1 MADSFEEWVS
11 VSTQY
16 PCFQRWA
23 DRLVELGASWDSFRR
38 DRGEIVNDLVTG
50 GIPLLAARDIVDIA
64 SAAVQRSTAPMA
76 VFWDLEN
83 MPLPAATSGRDVTS
97 RLKSILAPHGDLVQF
112 RGYASIGL
120 GLIPQQKRSD
130 LQLSGCHLVDCPHN
144 GRKEVADKMI
154 IVDAMQF
161 AFLHPKRATLCF
173 ITGDVDYAYLLAV
186 LQRPQWRTIVIS
198 KGTMQSMLHV
208 NCDMK
213 MRWETDI
220 LQLRYTGDSAVPL
233 DIQAGP
239 NDPVGDEE
247 GQEGVTCRDVVTKNP
262 IAATFEPLTADEE
275 REDDVALLRAIVRRE
290 GSNIGGLFPAALKSQ
305 IGNVLRHTNP
315 ARFPHR
321 EAVRSFFTEAIE
333 MGAVTETGEAAT
345 KVLSLSPTSG
355 SSRVGAIMPLSNQAP
370 VSVKDIPERVL
381 EMAIVMP
388 FVLFAPWNKCPP
400 GTVFPKKIFVH
411 SYKEFAIIMFRT
423 LTDAQRSVAELTW
436 LRVGTLVD
444 WRRAEVGLSIGECSM
459 CHESRQIDEM
469 VPASNDKEPYSCPEC
484 LSWSILNDHEKDQ
497 AVQRV
502 LSVLQM
508 LAANDDIYI
517 AEKILSKQLGI
528 RHPAEC
534 TSRKAGACWI
544 QAAVESGSV
553 LSFKRQGVK
562 AKLVCIPSQY
572 QDALAPFPPDT
583 IDTSKEESHVADIL
597 WRSKRVVSR
606 VQVIESLKATFE
618 TMQTPQMRN
627 KVFLN
632 AQANARFF
640 VVKGPWLQT
649 VGLTK
654 EQALA
659 DLRISS
665 KVPREPS
672 ESKAVLDS
680 FDISNIDA
688 ALDGDALEDEADGDS
703 LEEDAAFNAS
713 SFRDDGIEAILKNSF
728 PADLSSASSRETTK
742 SGTVPTVT
750 SSAGRSL
757 SPLNYKIVPAK
768 GSVEESV
775 FNRFRDA
782 RGNWAT
788 KNLYVYGYGPG
799 VSSQQLRNVFSK
811 HATLVDVFVKA
822 GFSFINTASREQAV
836 MAREKLSGVMLNE
849 GCLKINFAK

>member
-1 MADSFEEWVS
+1 MDDSFEEWVS

-16 PCFQRWA
+16 PCFQKWA

-38 DRGEIVNDLVTG
+38 DRGKIVDDLVTG

-83 MPLPAATSGRDVTS
+83 MPIPFAKSGRDVTS

-161 AFLHPKRATLCF
+161 AFLHPKGATLCF

-220 LQLRYTGDSAVPL
+220 LQLRYNQDSAVPL
-233 DIQAGP
+233 DNQAGP

-247 GQEGVTCRDVVTKNP
+247 GQEGVTYRDVVTKNP
-262 IAATFEPLTADEE
+262 IASPFEPLTADEE
-275 REDDVALLRAIVRRE
+275 REDDVALLRAIIRRE
-290 GSNIGGLFPAALKSQ
+290 GTNIDGLFPAALKSHV
-305 IGNVLRHTNP
+305 GSVLRHTNP

-321 EAVRSFFTEAIE
+321 EAIRSFFTEAIE
-333 MGAVTETGEAAT
+333 MGAVVETGEGAT
-345 KVLSLSPTSG
+345 KVLSLSTTNG
-355 SSRVGAIMPLSNQAP
+355 GGRVGAIMSLSDQAP

-381 EMAIVMP
+381 EMSIVMP
-388 FVLFAPWNKCPP
+388 FVLFAPWNRCPP
-400 GTVFPKKIFVH
+400 GNVFPKKIFVH
-411 SYKEFAIIMFRT
+411 SYKEFAILMFRT

-436 LRVGTLVD
+436 PRVGTLVD
-444 WRRAEVGLSIGECSM
+444 WRRVEVGVSVGECSM
-459 CHESRQIDEM
+459 CRDSRPADEM
-469 VPASNDKEPYSCPEC
+469 VPGSNDKELYSCPEC
-484 LSWSILNDHEKDQ
+484 LSWSHFNDDEKSQ
-497 AVQRV
+497 AIQRV
-502 LSVLQM
+502 LSMLQM
-508 LAANDDIYI
+508 MVANDDIFT
-517 AEKILSKQLGI
+517 AENILSKQLGI
-528 RHPAEC
+528 RHEC
-534 TSRKAGACWI
+534 TSRKTGALWI

-572 QDALAPFPPDT
+572 ENALAPFPPDT
-583 IDTSKEESHVADIL
+583 IETSKEENHVADIL
-597 WRSKRVVSR
+597 WHSKGAVSR

-618 TMQTPQMRN
+618 TMQTPVMRN
-627 KVFLN
+627 KLFLN
-632 AQANARFF
+632 AQANGRFF
-640 VVKGPWLQT
+640 IAKGPWLQT

-665 KVPREPS
+665 EVSRGPP
-672 ESKAVLDS
+672 ESKAVPDS
-680 FDISNIDA
+680 FAISNIDTT
-688 ALDGDALEDEADGDS
+688 LDGDS
-703 LEEDAAFNAS
+703 LEDEVVSSAS
-713 SFRDDGIEAILKNSF
+713 SIHAVDIEAILKNAF
-728 PADLSSASSRETTK
+728 PADSSSSSNTVAARSRELMK
-742 SGTVPTVT
+742 SGTVPTAT
-750 SSAGRSL
+750 SSSECSL
-757 SPLNYKIVPAK
+757 FPLNNRSALARS
-768 GSVEESV
+768 SVEEHV
-775 FNRFRDA
+775 FNRLRDA
-782 RGNWAT
+782 KGNRAT
-788 KNLYVYGYGPG
+788 KNLYVFGYGPG
-799 VSSQQLRNVFSK
+799 VSPQQLRKVFSQY
-811 HATLVDVFVKA
+811 ATLVDVFVKG
-822 GFSFINTASREQAV
+822 GFSFVNTASREQAIL
-836 MAREKLSGVMLNE
+836 AREMLSGFELNG
-849 GCLKINFAK
+849 GCLKINFAKE

>member
-1 MADSFEEWVS
+1 MDDSFEEWVS
-11 VSTQY
+11 ISTQY
-16 PCFQRWA
+16 PCFQKWA

-83 MPLPAATSGRDVTS
+83 MPIPFAKSGRDVTS

-161 AFLHPKRATLCF
+161 AFLHPEGATLCF

-220 LQLRYTGDSAVPL
+220 LQLRYNGDSAVPL
-233 DIQAGP
+233 DTQAGS
-239 NDPVGDEE
+239 NDPAGDEE
-247 GQEGVTCRDVVTKNP
+247 GKEGVTYRDVARNNP
-262 IAATFEPLTADEE
+262 IAAPFEPLTVDEE

-290 GSNIGGLFPAALKSQ
+290 GTNIDGLFPAALKSH
-305 IGNVLRHTNP
+305 IGNMLRHTNP

-321 EAVRSFFTEAIE
+321 EAIRSFFTEAIE
-333 MGAVTETGEAAT
+333 MGAVVETGEGAT
-345 KVLSLSPTSG
+345 KVLSLSTTNG
-355 SSRVGAIMPLSNQAP
+355 GGRVGAIMSLSDQAP

-381 EMAIVMP
+381 EMSIVMP
-388 FVLFAPWNKCPP
+388 FVLFAPWNRCPP
-400 GTVFPKKIFVH
+400 GNEFPRKTFVH
-411 SYKEFAIIMFRT
+411 SYKEFAILMFHT

-444 WRRAEVGLSIGECSM
+444 WRRVEVGVSLGECSM
-459 CHESRQIDEM
+459 CHDSRPVDEM
-469 VPASNDKEPYSCPEC
+469 VPGSSDKELYSCPEC
-484 LSWSILNDHEKDQ
+484 LRWSILNDDEKGQ

-508 LAANDDIYI
+508 MAANDDIYT
-517 AEKILSKQLGI
+517 AENILAKQLGI
-528 RHPAEC
+528 RHPDEC
-534 TSRKAGACWI
+534 TSRKAGALWI
-544 QAAVESGSV
+544 QAAVESGLV

-562 AKLVCIPSQY
+562 AKLVCIPRQY
-572 QDALAPFPPDT
+572 ENALAPFPPDT
-583 IDTSKEESHVADIL
+583 IETSKEESHVADIL
-597 WRSKRVVSR
+597 WHSKGTVSR

-618 TMQTPQMRN
+618 TMQTPVMRN
-627 KVFLN
+627 KLFLN
-632 AQANARFF
+632 AQANGSFF
-640 VVKGPWLQT
+640 VAKGPWLQT

-665 KVPREPS
+665 EIPRGLPED
-672 ESKAVLDS
+672 KAISDS
-680 FDISNIDA
+680 FDTSNKDTT
-688 ALDGDALEDEADGDS
+688 LDGDS
-703 LEEDAAFNAS
+703 LEDEAVSKAS
-713 SFRDDGIEAILKNSF
+713 SIHDDDIEAILKNSF
-728 PADLSSASSRETTK
+728 PADLSSSSNTVAASSRESMK
-742 SGTVPTVT
+742 NGTVTT
-750 SSAGRSL
+750 LDSLAGPPL
-757 SPLNYKIVPAK
+757 SPRYNTSVLAA
-768 GSVEESV
+768 GSVEEPV
-775 FNRFRDA
+775 FNRLRDA
-782 RGNWAT
+782 KGNRAT
-788 KNLYVYGYGPG
+788 KNLYVFGYGPG
-799 VSSQQLRNVFSK
+799 VSPQQLRKLFSE
-811 HATLVDVFVKA
+811 HATLVDVFVKVS
-822 GFSFINTASREQAV
+822 FSFVNTASREQAV
-836 MAREKLSGVMLNE
+836 LAREKLSGFVLNG
-849 GCLKINFAK
+849 GCLKINFAKE